1 MRDSRIAI
9 LIPTRNRP
17 IHITNLLQSV
27 AESMLKPEEIIVIS
41 SGNDI
46 SAEIARFGN
55 LLPISHTH
63 IEGRGQILQKKIG
76 IQMISDQID
85 WVLFLDDD
93 LLLQRESLG
102 MLAATLNN
110 LKNEYIGVGLNLVVD
125 PSKQKTENGGL
136 FWKARSLINLY
147 APGQISRGGQNINYM
162 QSKVRLETQ
171 WLNGASAWR
180 AQVAKLYNAPL
191 LTGKY
196 AVYEDVLFS
205 TSMRKHGK
213 LMFIPNITL
222 EHQNISADDV
232 STPNIF
238 FSSSFWRLYFVR
250 TNKECN
256 RFSFF
261 LHQIRL
267 SISFLVRNKEK
278 KLKQT
283 ALCISVLKVFFLLVN
298 FSLSYRKPEEI
309 VKFIEENEEIY
320 S

>member
-1 MRDSRIAI
+1 MPVARIAI

-17 IHITNLLQSV
+17 FHITNLLQSV
-27 AESMLKPEEIIVIS
+27 TESTQKPEEIIVIS

-46 SAEIARFGN
+46 SNEIARFSN
-55 LLPISHTH
+55 LLPISHRH

-93 LLLQRESLG
+93 LLLQRESLQT
-102 MLAATLNN
+102 LTATLDN

-125 PSKQKTENGGL
+125 LKKQRTDNGGY
-136 FWKARSLINLY
+136 FRKARSLINLY

-162 QSKVRLETQ
+162 QSKVCLETK

-213 LMFIPNITL
+213 LMFNPNIIL
-222 EHQNISADDV
+222 EHQNLFTNDV

-238 FSSSFWRLYFVR
+238 FSSSFWRLYFIR
-250 TNKECN
+250 TNQECN
-256 RFSFF
+256 RISFF
-261 LHQIRL
+261 LHQVRL
-267 SISFLVRNKEK
+267 SISFLVRNKEN

-283 ALCISVLKVFFLLVN
+283 ALCFYVLKIFFLLVK
-298 FSLSYRKPEEI
+298 FSLSYRKVEEI
-309 VKFIEENEEIY
+309 VKFIEKNEEIY

>member
-1 MRDSRIAI
+1 MPSPRIAI

-17 IHITNLLQSV
+17 IHITNLLHSV
-27 AESMLKPEEIIVIS
+27 TESMLKPEEIIVIS

-46 SAEIARFGN
+46 SVEISRFSN
-55 LLPISHTH
+55 LIPISHTH

-93 LLLQRESLG
+93 LLLQRDSLSALTTSLEN
-102 MLAATLNN
+102 M
-110 LKNEYIGVGLNLVVD
+110 KNEYIGVGLNLVFD
-125 PSKQKTENGGL
+125 SSGQKIKNNS
-136 FWKARSLINLY
+136 FYRKVRSLINLY

-162 QSKVRLETQ
+162 QSNVCLETQ

-180 AQVAKLYNAPL
+180 AHAAKLYNAPL

-213 LMFIPNITL
+213 LIFNPNIIL
-222 EHQNISADDV
+222 EHQTLTAEDV

-256 RFSFF
+256 RISFF

-267 SISFLVRNKEK
+267 SISFLFRNKENK
-278 KLKQT
+278 SKQ
-283 ALCISVLKVFFLLVN
+283 AKLCIFVLKIFFLLIN
-298 FSLSYRKPEEI
+298 FSLSCRKPEKI
-309 VKFIEENEEIY
+309 VKFIEENEENY

>member
-1 MRDSRIAI
+1 MPEARIAI

-17 IHITNLLQSV
+17 IHITNLLQSIT
-27 AESMLKPEEIIVIS
+27 ESTLKPDEIIVIS
-41 SGNDI
+41 SGDDI
-46 SAEIARFGN
+46 TAEIATFSN
-55 LLPISHTH
+55 LLPVSHTH
-63 IEGRGQILQKKIG
+63 ITGRGQILQKKIG

-85 WVLFLDDD
+85 WVLFMDDD
-93 LLLQRESLG
+93 LILQRDSLS
-102 MLAATLNN
+102 MLTTTLENM
-110 LKNEYIGVGLNLVVD
+110 KNEYIGVGVNLVFD
-125 PSKQKTENGGL
+125 SSRQKSKPGSYFQKVKSFIDL
-136 FWKARSLINLY
+136 H
-147 APGQISRGGQNINYM
+147 APGQISRSGRNINYM
-162 QSKVRLETQ
+162 QSNVCLETQ

-205 TSMRKHGK
+205 TSMRKYGK
-213 LMFIPNITL
+213 LLFNPNIVL
-222 EHQNISADDV
+222 EHQSLSADDV

-256 RFSFF
+256 RISFF

-267 SISFLVRNKEK
+267 SISFLVRNEENKP
-278 KLKQT
+278 KQNT
-283 ALCISVLKVFFLLVN
+283 LFISVFKIFFLLVN
-298 FSLSYRKPEEI
+298 FSLGCRNPEEI